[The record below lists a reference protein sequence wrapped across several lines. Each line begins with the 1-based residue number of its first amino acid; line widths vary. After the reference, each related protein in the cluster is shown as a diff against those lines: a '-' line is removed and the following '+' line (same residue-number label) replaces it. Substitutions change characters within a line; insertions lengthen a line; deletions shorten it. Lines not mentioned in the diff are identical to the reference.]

1 MIHFY
6 SNVNTKKMQ
15 VKWSVFFFLKTL
27 SLSLC
32 QYFQKLTPYT
42 LAKFSAL
49 FFILPK
55 HYIFLYIKL
64 RYYFLT
70 RLRRSKIIIMT
81 NKIIIITSNN
91 NTISII
97 HLETPLC

>member
-15 VKWSVFFFLKTL
+15 VKWKCFFFLK
-27 SLSLC
+27 SLPLLLYQC
-32 QYFQKLTPYT
+32 FLNLPPYT
-42 LAKFSAL
+42 LAKFLAL

-55 HYIFLYIKL
+55 RYIFLYIKL
-64 RYYFLT
+64 GYYSLA

-81 NKIIIITSNN
+81 NKKIIITSNN
-91 NTISII
+91 NT
-97 HLETPLC
+97 T

>member
-1 MIHFY
+1 MEVF
-6 SNVNTKKMQ
+6 
-15 VKWSVFFFLKTL
+15 FFFLKTL
-27 SLSLC
+27 PLLLC
-32 QYFQKLTPYT
+32 QHFQKSPPYA
-42 LAKFSAL
+42 LAKLSAL

-55 HYIFLYIKL
+55 RYIFLYIKL
-64 RYYFLT
+64 SYYSLT

>member
-1 MIHFY
+1 MEVFF
-6 SNVNTKKMQ
+6 
-15 VKWSVFFFLKTL
+15 FFFLKTL
-27 SLSLC
+27 PLLLC
-32 QYFQKLTPYT
+32 QHFQKSPPYA
-42 LAKFSAL
+42 LAKLSAL

-55 HYIFLYIKL
+55 RYIFLYIKL
-64 RYYFLT
+64 SYYSLT